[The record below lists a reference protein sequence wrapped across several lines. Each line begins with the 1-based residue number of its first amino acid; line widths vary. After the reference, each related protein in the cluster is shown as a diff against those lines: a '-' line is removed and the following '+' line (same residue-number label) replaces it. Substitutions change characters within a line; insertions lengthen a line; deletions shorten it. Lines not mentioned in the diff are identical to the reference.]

1 VKLAQLS
8 TRYPP
13 GLGGVERHVAEISAE
28 LGARGHTLRVLTSDL
43 YREYPWERL
52 PASVPRQERTAF
64 GTVERLP
71 VWSLPGGLHYPFF
84 RGLMRALEADP
95 VDVVHAHTYGT
106 HQVAVAHRYHR
117 RTGTPYILTAHFHP
131 ITSIEGGWFRHRLR
145 GFYDRRLAA
154 PIVADAARLIVQS
167 QEEERLLR
175 GLSISLPPVRIV
187 PPGYTPFPAPAD
199 GAQFRARYGIS
210 GPYVLFVGRLA
221 SNKGLGALLEAFVPL
236 ARREPTASLV
246 LIGPDGG
253 MQAVLQARVRQLG
266 IAGQVRLLGWVSDEA
281 LLAAAFR
288 EARFFVLPS
297 EYEAFGLVLLEAMGQ
312 GTAVIATRVGGIP
325 EFVEDGR
332 AGLLVPPGDPGRLRE
347 AIERLWA
354 DPAGTEALG
363 TYGRDRIVPQYRWGL
378 VADRLEAIYTEARNA

>member
-1 VKLAQLS
+1 
-8 TRYPP
+8 
-13 GLGGVERHVAEISAE
+13 
-28 LGARGHTLRVLTSDL
+28 
-43 YREYPWERL
+43 
-52 PASVPRQERTAF
+52 
-64 GTVERLP
+64 
-71 VWSLPGGLHYPFF
+71 
-84 RGLMRALEADP
+84 MRALEADR

-106 HQVAVAHRYHR
+106 HQVALAHRYHR
-117 RTGTPYILTAHFHP
+117 RTGIPYVLTAHFHP
-131 ITSIEGGWFRHRLR
+131 ITSIEGGWLRHRLR
-145 GFYDRRLAA
+145 GWYDRRLA
-154 PIVADAARLIVQS
+154 PPNVAAGGRRKVHNP
-167 QEEERLLR
+167 EEERLLR
-175 GLSISLPPVRIV
+175 GLSIPLPPVRIV

-199 GAQFRARYGIS
+199 RALFRARYGIS
-210 GPYVLFVGRLA
+210 GPFMLFVGRLA
-221 SNKGLGALLEAFVPL
+221 SNKGLSALLEAFAPL

-253 MQAVLQARVRQLG
+253 MQGVLETRVRQLG
-266 IAGQVRLLGWVSDEA
+266 LAGQVRLLGWVSDEA

-363 TYGRDRIVPQYRWGL
+363 AYARDHIVPQYRWGL
-378 VADRLEAIYTEARNA
+378 VADRLETIYTEARNV